1 MSFRF
6 PSCNTDCVFC
16 FRSQDFVYLTVGFKS
31 LSYELQEE
39 KLVYDIYAMFGKLQ
53 HWNGNMKYTWNSAR
67 EGRRGKLLCIS
78 DQGPWGGVRCKRNS
92 TRLPVRF
99 YALLMSIRGHVVVKF
114 YPSFKF
120 YFPLFQTHYGHTIP
134 YPKTKEN
141 NI

>member
-1 MSFRF
+1 
-6 PSCNTDCVFC
+6 
-16 FRSQDFVYLTVGFKS
+16 
-31 LSYELQEE
+31 
-39 KLVYDIYAMFGKLQ
+39 
-53 HWNGNMKYTWNSAR
+53 MKYTWNSAR

-78 DQGPWGGVRCKRNS
+78 DQGPWGEVRCKRNL

-99 YALLMSIRGHVVVKF
+99 NALLMSIRGYVVVKF